1 MQPLDGVRVI
11 EVGSFITAP
20 YASMLL
26 GELGADVI
34 KVERP
39 HTGDPFRSFKG
50 GLYSPHFQAHNRHK
64 RSIALDLAEQQDRD
78 ALERLLAS
86 ADVLVLNSR
95 PGALVKMG
103 LDFDSVHARHPRL
116 VHCAITGFGP
126 DGPYAERP
134 AFDNVGQ
141 ALSGWMSRF
150 RTSND
155 PRVVGPAVSDSVT
168 AIYTA
173 LAIVSALHAR
183 QRDGRGRR
191 VDVSMLECTMALG
204 LEPLS
209 QYLATGAPVPV
220 FQRAAMSQA
229 YTVVCQD
236 DKRIGLH
243 LSSPDKFWTNL
254 CNCIGKPDWA
264 LAFPRRQDRIVA
276 YERIAAELNAVFS
289 TRTRSDWLQSL
300 AKFDVPHA
308 PELTL
313 ADLQDDP
320 QVRHL
325 QMFEHTTHPRQGKA
339 TALRRP
345 VRIDS
350 ERNPNLRAPPE
361 LGEHTGEL
369 LRELGYSESQIGSM
383 NAPGRSAA

>member
-1 MQPLDGVRVI
+1 MQPLDGIRVV

-26 GELGADVI
+26 GEFGADVI
-34 KVERP
+34 KIERP
-39 HTGDPFRSFKG
+39 QSGDPFRSFKG

-64 RSIALDLAEQQDRD
+64 RSVALDLNAQPGRE
-78 ALERLLAS
+78 ALDRLLAT

-95 PGALVKMG
+95 PGALAKMG
-103 LDFDSVHARHPRL
+103 LDYEQAHARHPRL

-150 RTSND
+150 RTSDD

-173 LAIVSALHAR
+173 LAIVNALFAR
-183 QRDGRGRR
+183 QRDGMGRR

-209 QYLATGAPVPV
+209 QFLATGANVPV

-236 DKRIGLH
+236 RKRIGLH
-243 LSSPDKFWTNL
+243 LSSPDKFWTRL
-254 CNCIGKPDWA
+254 CECIGKPQWA
-264 LAFPRRQDRIVA
+264 SEFPRRQDRIVA
-276 YERIAAELNAVFS
+276 YERIAADLNAVFS
-289 TRTRSDWLQSL
+289 SRPRDEWLQAL
-300 AKFDVPHA
+300 ARCDVPHA

-325 QMFEHTTHPRQGKA
+325 DMFERTTHPKQGPA

-350 ERNPNLRAPPE
+350 NRNPNLRPPPE
-361 LGEHTGEL
+361 LGEHTEEL
-369 LRELGYSESQIGSM
+369 LRELGYSESRIAQVVV
-383 NAPGRSAA
+383 AHRAAA